1 MSRTARGILEEPPL
15 RLGEVLDFMRLIWA
29 VDHGLHKA
37 SKRMKSSLG
46 VTGPQRLVVRIVNR
60 FPGITAGQIAELLH
74 VHPSTLTG
82 VLARLQK
89 QRLIRRRVDA
99 RDRRRSVLAVTA
111 EGRKLNFGTGGTVE
125 AAVEAVLARLPPPT
139 VDRARQVLVAL
150 AGELEAGSA
159 APPLSRPGPPRARR
173 PRRRRRA

>member
-1 MSRTARGILEEPPL
+1 
-15 RLGEVLDFMRLIWA
+15 MRLIWA

-60 FPGITAGQIAELLH
+60 FPGITAGQIAALLH

-111 EGRKLNFGTGGTVE
+111 EGRKLNFVSGTVE

-139 VDRARQVLVAL
+139 VDRARQVLVSL
-150 AGELEAGSA
+150 AEELDAGSA
-159 APPLSRPGPPRARR
+159 APLSRPGPPHARR